1 MVGLDRA
8 RVLLAP
14 SVTLWTLPSA
24 RLNVIV
30 LPGVA
35 AMIEPALCVI
45 VSPVVGRSAATMVR
59 RETAPLDP
67 LGVARNSLAVWPVVA
82 VTASVPD
89 VVIGEPLTVSH
100 EGTVMAT
107 LETPPP
113 PAAVAFRTDPEKL
126 RLVPRVM
133 ADGAAD
139 DPVGLPM
146 SEDAGKF
153 ACLASVTAPGEIV
166 MTPVDVTSVAS
177 PDMVNPPN
185 DPALSYWIWPDEPPG
200 VPPPPDD
207 TRVVPEKLRPAPSVM
222 ASGTAD
228 EPVGFPSREL
238 AAMGDVAP
246 GDAQAIP
253 GWLPSGRTD
262 PEDAVRT
269 YPSVPGGSTPHS
281 KPGVGASTEPSGT
294 GPAWA
299 ASIFPTGI
307 APCWTFLRS
316 NSIAPLR

>member
-1 MVGLDRA
+1 MLRMNRWPTVA
-8 RVLLAP
+8 PEKTSVLLAP

-45 VSPVVGRSAATMVR
+45 VSPVVGRSAATMAR
-59 RETAPLDP
+59 IARAPLDP
-67 LGVARNSLAVWPVVA
+67 FGVARNSLAVSPVVA

-113 PAAVAFRTDPEKL
+113 PAVAFRTDPEKL

-146 SEDAGKF
+146 SEDAAKF
-153 ACLASVTAPGEIV
+153 ACLASVTAPAEIV
-166 MTPVDVTSVAS
+166 MTPVDGTSVAS

-200 VPPPPDD
+200 VPLPPDD
-207 TRVVPEKLRPAPSVM
+207 AGLRMLYGLPPPITESV
-222 ASGTAD
+222 
-228 EPVGFPSREL
+228 
-238 AAMGDVAP
+238 
-246 GDAQAIP
+246 
-253 GWLPSGRTD
+253 
-262 PEDAVRT
+262 
-269 YPSVPGGSTPHS
+269 
-281 KPGVGASTEPSGT
+281 
-294 GPAWA
+294 A
-299 ASIFPTGI
+299 ASVEASARPDQMYIY
-307 APCWTFLRS
+307 S
-316 NSIAPLR
+316 NWP